1 MKPKHCIATIECC
14 FDKNR
19 NGITFHGD
27 KSARINL
34 IADGSQLANN
44 AKLLLLLGK
53 ETTFEVNFYE
63 IEKEI
68 SEKKKTCWKAPNV

>member
-1 MKPKHCIATIECC
+1 MNKHIAEIECC

-27 KSARINL
+27 KSARITL

-44 AKLLLLLGK
+44 AKLLLLLGQEK
-53 ETTFEVNFYE
+53 TFTVKFYE
-63 IEKEI
+63 KEQNKTTRRN
-68 SEKKKTCWKAPNV
+68 KKPGF